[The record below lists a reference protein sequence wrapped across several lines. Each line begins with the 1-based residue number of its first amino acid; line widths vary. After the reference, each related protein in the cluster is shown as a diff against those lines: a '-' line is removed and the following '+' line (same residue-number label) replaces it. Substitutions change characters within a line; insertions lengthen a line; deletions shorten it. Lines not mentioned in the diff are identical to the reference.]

1 MPSKIP
7 EARWAKLIQENR
19 DGKTIA
25 QICRENDDVKKS
37 TFRYHLKKANSEP
50 AESEQEPVQVQTQV
64 QEPIVQ
70 EPIVQTQVQVQE
82 QAPPRTTVTINKRDD
97 FLTSFAPEN
106 FKTQPQNRNAVDSLF
121 SIDDIFQPETLTVP
135 VKAKS
140 ESKPL
145 AGITKA
151 SWFSGKGPKTV
162 LGLTESEQ
170 QEDNEQLV
178 LVQKIRLY
186 FVHFPELQK
195 LHIVTKK
202 KNTDEP
208 DTEKWLISLYNK
220 KRADLE
226 KTLNFIR
233 FHVRNNINENSSIK
247 LASNVLETGVKV
259 LEHVLLSVG
268 VQSQDLTKNV
278 LADDDIKRCLK
289 EILIDNSI
297 NSLNIGA
304 KSDLV
309 LKLGMKI
316 VSTDSQNRIDKQ
328 INQQAAK
335 AQGTPSNLNDDLAKK
350 YSDL

>member
-7 EARWAKLIQENR
+7 EARWAQLIQENR

-37 TFRYHLKKANSEP
+37 TFRYHLKKADTDIAPEL
-50 AESEQEPVQVQTQV
+50 EHEPVQEPTV
-64 QEPIVQ
+64 QEPA
-70 EPIVQTQVQVQE
+70 PI
-82 QAPPRTTVTINKRDD
+82 QAPLRTTVTINKRDD

-121 SIDDIFQPETLTVP
+121 SIDDIFQPETLTAP

-151 SWFSGKGPKTV
+151 SWFSGKGPKMV
-162 LGLTESEQ
+162 LTESEQ
-170 QEDNEQLV
+170 EEDNEQLV

-335 AQGTPSNLNDDLAKK
+335 AARPQSTPSNLNDDLAKK